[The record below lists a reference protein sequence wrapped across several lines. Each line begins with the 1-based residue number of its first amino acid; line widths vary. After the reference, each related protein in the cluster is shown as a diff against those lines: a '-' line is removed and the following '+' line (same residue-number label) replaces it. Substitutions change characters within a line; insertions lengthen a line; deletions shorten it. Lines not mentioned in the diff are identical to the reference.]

1 MQGDTM
7 DINKVDS
14 FLKNLSIFCFLI
26 FPASLVAGPF
36 VAELS
41 MNTLSIIFLYNV
53 FRKKNFSFCKKKFF
67 IIFIL
72 FYTYLLLSSFFSE
85 YAEEIVYK
93 NLFYFRFIVFVYA
106 VFDLLL
112 NNETIILLFYK
123 ILLLTLFLVS
133 ADACGQYLFGSNLIG
148 YTQIR
153 EDRVAGLFGDKLI
166 LGSYLARLFPLLIGL
181 FFYNLKFLKFRE
193 IVISV
198 TVIIICLIMIV
209 ISGERMALTVT
220 LIYCFAACVL
230 FDFYKKIKAIF
241 SFLILA
247 IISLM
252 LILQPNLYNRH
263 YQQTISQVNFKFDN
277 KNFFSNFLYY
287 TETYETAFSGFLDK
301 KIIGQGPRS
310 FRLFCSKTKFI
321 HEKELKYSL
330 SMEDLLDL
338 KRINIDNVFVEKNNS
353 IKKGDILFTY
363 RVNNKSINYIAQE
376 DMADFSTNINK
387 NLIGK
392 TIDTNKYNIYYK
404 QYRNGCTTH
413 PHNFYLQ
420 LLSETGII
428 GFSFIFLIFSYFVY
442 LMIKCFYFT
451 VFVKRKVMSNLQIS
465 LALGF
470 VTTLLPIIPNGNF
483 FNNWLNMIMIFPVG
497 FYIFATHK
505 NNS

>member
-1 MQGDTM
+1 MVANT
-7 DINKVDS
+7 VDS

-26 FPASLVAGPF
+26 FPAALVAGPF
-36 VAELS
+36 AAELS
-41 MNTLSIIFLYNV
+41 MNTVSIIFLYNV
-53 FRKKNFSFCKKKFF
+53 FRKKDFFFCKQKFF

-85 YAEEIVYK
+85 YADEIVYK

-133 ADACGQYLFGSNLIG
+133 ADAYAQYLFGSNLIG

-166 LGSYLARLFPLLIGL
+166 LGSYFARLFPLLVGL
-181 FFYNLKFLKFRE
+181 FFYNLKLLKFRE
-193 IVISV
+193 ISISV

-209 ISGERMALTVT
+209 ISGERMALIVT
-220 LIYCFAACVL
+220 LVYCFAALVL
-230 FDFYKKIKAIF
+230 VDFYKKIKVIVF
-241 SFLILA
+241 SLILT
-247 IISLM
+247 IVSLM

-263 YQQTISQVNFKFDN
+263 YQQTIDQVNFKFDN

-287 TETYETAFSGFLDK
+287 AETYETAFAGFLDK
-301 KIIGQGPRS
+301 KIIGQGPKS
-310 FRLFCSKTKFI
+310 FRLFCSNSKFV
-321 HEKELKYSL
+321 HEKEIKKNVN
-330 SMEDLLDL
+330 MEELLDI
-338 KRINIDNVFVEKNNS
+338 KKINIENVFNEINNS
-353 IKKGDILFTY
+353 IKKGNILFTY
-363 RVNNKSINYIAQE
+363 RVNNKSINYIAQG
-376 DMADFSTNINK
+376 DMVVISTNINK
-387 NLIGK
+387 DLIGK
-392 TIDTNKYNIYYK
+392 SIDTKKYYIYYK

-420 LLSETGII
+420 LLSETGIV

-442 LMIKCFYFT
+442 LMIKSFYFT
-451 VFVKRKVMSNLQIS
+451 VFKKRKLMSNLQIS

-470 VTTLLPIIPNGNF
+470 ITTLLPILPNGNF
-483 FNNWLNMIMIFPVG
+483 FNNWLNMIMILPVG

>member
-1 MQGDTM
+1 MVVNT
-7 DINKVDS
+7 VDR

-26 FPASLVAGPF
+26 FPAALVAGPF
-36 VAELS
+36 AAELS
-41 MNTLSIIFLYNV
+41 MNTVSIIFLYNV
-53 FRKKNFSFCKKKFF
+53 FRKKDFFFCKQKFF
-67 IIFIL
+67 LIFIL

-85 YAEEIVYK
+85 YVEEILYK
-93 NLFYFRFIVFVYA
+93 NLFYFRFIIFVCA

-123 ILLLTLFLVS
+123 ILLLTLFLVA
-133 ADACGQYLFGSNLIG
+133 ADAYVQYLFGSNLIG

-181 FFYNLKFLKFRE
+181 FFYNLKLLKFRE
-193 IVISV
+193 IAISV

-209 ISGERMALTVT
+209 ISGERMALIGT
-220 LIYCFAACVL
+220 LIYCAAALTLV
-230 FDFYKKIKAIF
+230 DFYKKIKVIIF
-241 SFLILA
+241 FLILA

-263 YQQTISQVNFKFDN
+263 YQQTIDQFNFKFDN

-287 TETYETAFSGFLDK
+287 AETYETAFAGFLDK
-301 KIIGQGPRS
+301 KIIGQGPKS
-310 FRLFCSKTKFI
+310 FRLFCANTKFI
-321 HEKELKYSL
+321 YEKETKHSVT
-330 SMEDLLDL
+330 MEGLLDV
-338 KRINIDNVFVEKNNS
+338 KKIIIDNVFVEINNS

-363 RVNNKSINYIAQE
+363 RVNKESINYIAQE
-376 DMADFSTNINK
+376 DMSVLSTNINK
-387 NLIGK
+387 DLIGK
-392 TIDTNKYNIYYK
+392 SVDTKGYFIYYK
-404 QYRNGCTTH
+404 QHKNGCTTH

-420 LLSETGII
+420 LLSETGIV

-451 VFVKRKVMSNLQIS
+451 VFKKRKLMSNLQIS

-470 VTTLLPIIPNGNF
+470 IITLLPIIPNGNF
-483 FNNWLNMIMIFPVG
+483 FNNWLNMIMILPVG

>member
-1 MQGDTM
+1 MQGNTM
-7 DINKVDS
+7 VVNTVDR

-26 FPASLVAGPF
+26 FPAALVAGPF
-36 VAELS
+36 AAELS
-41 MNTLSIIFLYNV
+41 MNTVSIIFLYNV
-53 FRKKNFSFCKKKFF
+53 FRKKDFFFCKQKFF
-67 IIFIL
+67 LIFIL

-85 YAEEIVYK
+85 YVEEILYK
-93 NLFYFRFIVFVYA
+93 NLFYFRFIIFVCA

-123 ILLLTLFLVS
+123 ILLLTLFLVA
-133 ADACGQYLFGSNLIG
+133 ADAYVQYLFGSNLIG

-181 FFYNLKFLKFRE
+181 FFYNLKLLKFRE
-193 IVISV
+193 IAISV

-209 ISGERMALTVT
+209 ISGERMALIGT
-220 LIYCFAACVL
+220 LIYCAAALTLV
-230 FDFYKKIKAIF
+230 DFYKKIKVIIF
-241 SFLILA
+241 FLILA

-263 YQQTISQVNFKFDN
+263 YQQTIDQFNFKFDN

-287 TETYETAFSGFLDK
+287 AETYETAFAGFLDK
-301 KIIGQGPRS
+301 KIIGQGPKS
-310 FRLFCSKTKFI
+310 FRLFCANTKFI
-321 HEKELKYSL
+321 YEKETKHSVT
-330 SMEDLLDL
+330 MEGLLDV
-338 KRINIDNVFVEKNNS
+338 KKIIIDNVFVEINNS

-363 RVNNKSINYIAQE
+363 RVNKESINYIAQE
-376 DMADFSTNINK
+376 DMSVLSTNINK
-387 NLIGK
+387 DLIGK
-392 TIDTNKYNIYYK
+392 SVDTKGYFIYYK
-404 QYRNGCTTH
+404 QHKNGCTTH

-420 LLSETGII
+420 LLSETGIV

-451 VFVKRKVMSNLQIS
+451 VFKKRKLMSNLQIS

-470 VTTLLPIIPNGNF
+470 IITLLPIIPNGNF
-483 FNNWLNMIMIFPVG
+483 FNNWLNMIMILPVG

>member
-1 MQGDTM
+1 MVVNT
-7 DINKVDS
+7 VDS

-26 FPASLVAGPF
+26 FPAALVAGPF
-36 VAELS
+36 AAELS
-41 MNTLSIIFLYNV
+41 MNTVSIIFLYNV
-53 FRKKNFSFCKKKFF
+53 FKKKNFFFCKQKFF

-85 YAEEIVYK
+85 YAEEVIYK
-93 NLFYFRFIVFVYA
+93 NLFYFRFIVVVYA

-123 ILLLTLFLVS
+123 ILLFTLFLVS
-133 ADACGQYLFGSNLIG
+133 ADAYAQYLFCSNLIG

-166 LGSYLARLFPLLIGL
+166 LGSYLARLFPLLVGL
-181 FFYNLKFLKFRE
+181 FFYNLKLLKLRE
-193 IVISV
+193 IAISV
-198 TVIIICLIMIV
+198 TVVIICLIMII
-209 ISGERMALTVT
+209 ISGERMALIVT
-220 LIYCFAACVL
+220 LIYCFAALVL
-230 FDFYKKIKAIF
+230 VDLYKKIKVIVF
-241 SFLILA
+241 SLILT

-263 YQQTISQVNFKFDN
+263 YQQTIDQVNFKFDN

-287 TETYETAFSGFLDK
+287 AATYQTAFAGFLDK
-301 KIIGQGPRS
+301 KIIGQGPKS
-310 FRLFCSKTKFI
+310 FRLFCSNPKFV
-321 HEKELKYSL
+321 HEKEIRQNVN
-330 SMEDLLDL
+330 MEVLLNV
-338 KRINIDNVFVEKNNS
+338 KKINIENVFNEINNS

-363 RVNNKSINYIAQE
+363 RANNKSINYLAQG
-376 DMADFSTNINK
+376 DMVVINTNMNK
-387 NLIGK
+387 DLIGK
-392 TIDTNKYNIYYK
+392 SIDTKKYFIYYK
-404 QYRNGCTTH
+404 HYRNGCTTH

-442 LMIKCFYFT
+442 LTIKSFYFT
-451 VFVKRKVMSNLQIS
+451 VFKKKKLMSNLQIS

-470 VTTLLPIIPNGNF
+470 IITLLPIIPNGNF
-483 FNNWLNMIMIFPVG
+483 FNNWLNMIMILPVG

-505 NNS
+505 NKS

>member
-1 MQGDTM
+1 MVVNT
-7 DINKVDS
+7 VDS

-26 FPASLVAGPF
+26 FPAALVAGPF
-36 VAELS
+36 AAELS
-41 MNTLSIIFLYNV
+41 MNTVSIIFLYNV
-53 FRKKNFSFCKKKFF
+53 FKKKNFLFCKQKFF

-72 FYTYLLLSSFFSE
+72 FYTYLLLCSFFSE
-85 YAEEIVYK
+85 YAEEIIYK

-133 ADACGQYLFGSNLIG
+133 ADAYVQYLFGSNLIG

-166 LGSYLARLFPLLIGL
+166 LGSYLARLFPLLVGL
-181 FFYNLKFLKFRE
+181 FLYNLKLLKLRE
-193 IVISV
+193 IAISV

-209 ISGERMALTVT
+209 ISGERMALIST
-220 LIYCFAACVL
+220 LIYCVAALTLV
-230 FDFYKKIKAIF
+230 DFYKKIKVIIF
-241 SFLILA
+241 FSILA

-263 YQQTISQVNFKFDN
+263 YQQTIEQFNFKFYN

-287 TETYETAFSGFLDK
+287 AETYETAFAGFLDK
-301 KIIGQGPRS
+301 KIIGQGPKS
-310 FRLFCSKTKFI
+310 FRLFCANTKFI
-321 HEKELKYSL
+321 YEKETKHSVTI
-330 SMEDLLDL
+330 EGLLDV
-338 KRINIDNVFVEKNNS
+338 KKIIIDNVFFEINNS

-363 RVNNKSINYIAQE
+363 RVNKESINYIAQE
-376 DMADFSTNINK
+376 DMSVFNTNIK
-387 NLIGK
+387 KDLIGK
-392 TIDTNKYNIYYK
+392 SIDTKLYSIDYK

-420 LLSETGII
+420 LLSETGIV

-451 VFVKRKVMSNLQIS
+451 VFKKRKLMSNLQIS

-470 VTTLLPIIPNGNF
+470 IITLLPIIPNGNF
-483 FNNWLNMIMIFPVG
+483 FNNWLNMIMILPVG